1 MANNT
6 TAGRWFRRVMWV
18 GIAANLALALPV
30 IAAPDQIIA
39 LANLPTATP
48 TLWPRFAALL
58 LVLLSVFYMPAAVDI
73 DRYRPIARFAVL
85 SRLAGVVFFAFEPT
99 YRMFGYFDG
108 VFLVPLAIL
117 LWLAVRAEK
126 QGPKPQPAAPP
137 AKPQPSGTA
146 AV

>member
-1 MANNT
+1 
-6 TAGRWFRRVMWV
+6 MWV
-18 GIAANLALALPV
+18 GIAANLALALPT

-39 LANLPTATP
+39 MANLPTATP

-58 LVLLSVFYMPAAVDI
+58 LVLLSVFYMPAGIDI
-73 DRYRPIARFAVL
+73 DRYRPTAWFAVA

-108 VFLVPLAIL
+108 IFLVPLAVL
-117 LWLAVRAEK
+117 LTMAVRSEK
-126 QGPKPQPAAPP
+126 ATPKPPIEKVAPKPA
-137 AKPQPSGTA
+137 PSGTA